1 MGEPN
6 PNLDQTSVLDD
17 VRRALG
23 RSATLAPAP
32 LERFIEP
39 IIEADGAGLITRFT
53 EEATAVRAKVYLL
66 SDKLQFVADGQEQ
79 SATPPIDKLK
89 FAGQVVDKL
98 AEICAEN
105 KGSEIALSAAEVFAE
120 IGLSGALAARGFSTF
135 VPDEIDHEELVARLA
150 NCAIGVTVVDYAIAE
165 TGTIVLSSDE
175 PNALLVS
182 LLPPVHIAIL
192 RSSQIAASLDEVIS
206 KLSTE
211 RINRGDPGGPSRSL
225 TLITGPS
232 RTSDVELVLSIGVH
246 GPKELHVIIL
256 D

>member
-1 MGEPN
+1 MDEARQIPDRN
-6 PNLDQTSVLDD
+6 KVLDD

-23 RSATLAPAP
+23 RTATVAPAP
-32 LERFIEP
+32 LDPFIEP
-39 IIEADGAGLITRFT
+39 TVSVDVGELIARFT
-53 EEATAVRAKVYLL
+53 EEATAVRA
-66 SDKLQFVADGQEQ
+66 
-79 SATPPIDKLK
+79 
-89 FAGQVVDKL
+89 QVHRLNHQHQLVGKI
-98 AEICAEN
+98 AEICDEFKETAP
-105 KGSEIALSAAEVFAE
+105 A
-120 IGLSGALAARGFSTF
+120 LSGAEIFAEMNLGSALTALGFSSF
-135 VPDEIDHEELVARLA
+135 VPGEMDHDQMVARLA
-150 NCAIGVTVVDYAIAE
+150 SCGVGVTAAGYAIAE

-206 KLSTE
+206 KLSRE
-211 RINRGDPGGPSRSL
+211 RINRAGPSRSV
-225 TLITGPS
+225 TMITGPS